1 MNPLATLKSK
11 TLNIL
16 VIILTTLL
24 IASYMSGKSDRE
36 ELRVVSDK
44 LVTHVRLNESLSEQN
59 LLLLDEIK
67 NKPVEYIKI
76 TKEVEKEICN
86 GVVKQTLINELPS
99 KPSKKDVINEETTA
113 DIDDRLPD
121 NLLKLLK

>member
-1 MNPLATLKSK
+1 
-11 TLNIL
+11 
-16 VIILTTLL
+16 
-24 IASYMSGKSDRE
+24 MSGKSDRE